1 MQALSRDLF
10 LDENFVRVDVK
21 EPQELLVWVKG
32 ISGRSVISR
41 HVPAAACTGTTLE
54 GHWILQNTFNQLGSR
69 HCHLQA

>member
-10 LDENFVRVDVK
+10 LDENFVRMDVK
-21 EPQELLVWVKG
+21 EPPEPLVWVKG

-69 HCHLQA
+69 H